1 MKPTIIS
8 PETKK
13 TELIVISLC
22 FIAAVIFNLGSII
35 IFDTS
40 WIELFTQIHI
50 VLILTFVFYFALLF
64 FRGLTWLILKLAK
77 NKQTIK

>member
-13 TELIVISLC
+13 NELIAISLC
-22 FIAAVIFNLGSII
+22 FIAALIFNIVSII

-40 WIELFTQIHI
+40 WIELFSQIHI
-50 VLILTFVFYFALLF
+50 VLILTFVFYFVLLVL
-64 FRGLTWLILKLAK
+64 RGLTWLILKLVRK
-77 NKQTIK
+77 KQTN